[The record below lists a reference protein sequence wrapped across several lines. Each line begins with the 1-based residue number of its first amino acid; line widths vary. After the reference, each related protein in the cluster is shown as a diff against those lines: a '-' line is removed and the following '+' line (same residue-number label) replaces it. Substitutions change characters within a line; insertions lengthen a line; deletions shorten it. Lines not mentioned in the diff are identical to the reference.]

1 MKHLL
6 LVLLV
11 LVAGILGI
19 AVASIALEVPS
30 ATAQS
35 TGPYLELNPTTISV
49 PKGSTFGVDITVSAT
64 GSLPIQGAQLFL
76 DFDPTFLRVLSNGR
90 STGPVIPGS
99 SFGDP
104 SQYVSQSSV
113 DDSTGRVEF
122 LIVASA
128 TGSAVTAPFVLG
140 SIQFQGVAVTPL
152 EGTSI
157 SFHTRSPRQT
167 RLLLSGFQENS
178 TSQGVTVRI
187 RELIDEGAVDDQ
199 PEQAQSS
206 DDSSASNIESE
217 STVSRVNPTPLPELP
232 EVVNNPEVNPTG
244 FKSGS
249 SNVLPATPADT
260 TQPVPDTQEKVEAQ
274 ASDSE
279 TVGAQPSAPK
289 NSNAP
294 VPVQPEESAAVESL
308 DEDDTSVE
316 PSETQ
321 PNSTVGEKV
330 VESTNSDF
338 PLFWLYLGLGLAGA
352 VSISIMGVSLWR
364 NKYRGSGRWNSS
376 GMDNAYEDLFQHFKS
391 LTP

>member
-1 MKHLL
+1 M
-6 LVLLV
+6 V
-11 LVAGILGI
+11 VAGILGI
-19 AVASIALEVPS
+19 AVASIALEVPN

-104 SQYVSQSSV
+104 SQYVSESSV

-122 LIVASA
+122 LVVASA
-128 TGSAVTAPFVLG
+128 TGSAVSAPFVLG
-140 SIQFQGVAVTPL
+140 SIQFQGVAITPL

-167 RLLLSGFQENS
+167 RLLLSGFQESN

-217 STVSRVNPTPLPELP
+217 STAS
-232 EVVNNPEVNPTG
+232 NNPEVNPTG
-244 FKSGS
+244 FESGS
-249 SNVLPATPADT
+249 SNVLPTTPADT

-289 NSNAP
+289 NSSAP
-294 VPVQPEESAAVESL
+294 ATVRPEQSAVIDNLGSKKTSAEQSESQPDPAVE
-308 DEDDTSVE
+308 
-316 PSETQ
+316 
-321 PNSTVGEKV
+321 EKV
-330 VESTNSDF
+330 VEKTSSDSS
-338 PLFWLYLGLGLAGA
+338 LFWVYFGLGLVGVVAISAMGA
-352 VSISIMGVSLWR
+352 TLWR
-364 NKYRGSGRWNSS
+364 NKYSRMPTSGL
-376 GMDNAYEDLFQHFKS
+376 DQAYEQVFRRFNS
-391 LTP
+391 PTR